1 MHTTTLIFSHIPS
14 FVWAIFA
21 ALIVMGVIQSR
32 DQFASAKRLLIL
44 PLAWMVLGVWG
55 IYSAFGLQA
64 APLAA
69 WAMGMAVSATLVLR
83 SGWPGGARFDAER
96 QLFFVPGSWLPMG
109 LMMGIFVGKFALGMS
124 LAMQPAVA
132 HHLAAALGFSLTF
145 GLLSGTF
152 LGRSR
157 AILRRAPSATPLAAA

>member
-1 MHTTTLIFSHIPS
+1 MPSITVILSHIPTW
-14 FVWAIFA
+14 VWAIFA

-44 PLAWMVLGVWG
+44 PLVWMAFGAWG
-55 IYSAFGLQA
+55 IYSAFGMQA
-64 APLAA
+64 APLLA
-69 WAMGMAVSATLVLR
+69 WALGMAASATLVLR

-96 QLFFVPGSWLPMG
+96 QLFFVPGSWVPLG

-132 HHLAAALGFSLTF
+132 HSLAAAVGFSATF
-145 GLLSGTF
+145 GLLSGAF

-157 AILRRAPSATPLAAA
+157 AILGRAPQTVAVAAA